1 MKRRQE
7 KKKTVF
13 VIDEKQRYVPLPSH
27 SGGSPTRTVHTNCS
41 RVGSIM
47 KRDRA
52 GMEDGDEFNALAT
65 RYEQEK
71 EWKEIRTPRRTWG
84 SPCS

>member
-1 MKRRQE
+1 MQRRQE
-7 KKKTVF
+7 KKNKTVF
-13 VIDEKQRYVPLPSH
+13 VISEKQRYVPLPSH
-27 SGGSPTRTVHTNCS
+27 SGSSPTRTVHTNRS
-41 RVGSIM
+41 GVDSIM

-71 EWKEIRTPRRTWG
+71 EWK
-84 SPCS
+84 